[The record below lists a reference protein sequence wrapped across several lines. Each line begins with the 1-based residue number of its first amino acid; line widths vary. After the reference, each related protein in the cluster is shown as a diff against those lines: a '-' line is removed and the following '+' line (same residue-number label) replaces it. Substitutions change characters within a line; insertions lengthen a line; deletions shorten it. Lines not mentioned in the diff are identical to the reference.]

1 MQLVYN
7 IELVFETL
15 DHSLKKVARGT
26 GIAIIGI
33 TLGLL
38 FNFIAKLIIARYGLE
53 ANYGMFSMALAILT
67 VAMMLACLGLHLG
80 ATRYI
85 AYFRAKDDTAK
96 VRGAISVSLEL
107 TTVASLIISI
117 VLFFSAEA
125 IATNIFHNSQLAP
138 FLRIFAIGTPFFA
151 LIYIIAAI
159 FRGFDRVEPQVY
171 FQYIML
177 NVLFIIF
184 LVLIITIG
192 LPFVAV
198 FYAYLASLII
208 TFISAAIYTIKK
220 LPQSITFS
228 DRKANAATRKELLL
242 FSLPLLGTAIL
253 GMSILWMDTIMLGYF
268 KTAEVVGLYNAAYPL
283 AQSLSSPPFALML
296 IYTPIVTGLYS
307 QNLMADIR
315 RTYTIVTKWLAFV
328 TMPIFLVLCLYPEYV
343 LHLLFGSTYIVA
355 APALRILSIGFI
367 VDALPSP
374 SLATL
379 IALGKSRFI
388 MWATLAAATVNI
400 ILNIALIPPL
410 GIVGAAIAS
419 AASLALFSIVKSVK
433 LYASYRIQPLS
444 KNLLKPLVISVI
456 LALLFQIVF
465 GHFILV
471 TWWMLP
477 CLLFLYYVI
486 YGMATVFSKSFDRED
501 AVMLVEI
508 EKRTG
513 INAEPIRKMLKRF
526 I

>member
-1 MQLVYN
+1 M
-7 IELVFETL
+7 FETL
-15 DHSLKKVARGT
+15 DHSLRKVARGT

-53 ANYGMFSMALAILT
+53 ANYGIFSLALAVLT

-96 VRGAISVSLEL
+96 VRRTISVSLQL
-107 TTVASLIISI
+107 AAIASLAISI
-117 VLFFSAEA
+117 ALFFSAEA
-125 IATNIFHNSQLAP
+125 IAINIFHTPQMAQ
-138 FLRIFAIGTPFFA
+138 FLRIFAIGTPFFT

-184 LVLIITIG
+184 LVLIIAID

-208 TFISAAIYTIKK
+208 TFIGTIIYIIKK
-220 LPQSITFS
+220 LPRSITFS
-228 DRKANAATRKELLL
+228 DWKANTTIRKELLL

-253 GMSILWMDTIMLGYF
+253 GMSIMWMDTIILGYL
-268 KTAEVVGLYNAAYPL
+268 KTPEVVGLYNAAYPL

-307 QNLMADIR
+307 QNLMADLR
-315 RTYTIVTKWLAFV
+315 RSYTIVTKWITFI

-343 LHLLFGSTYIVA
+343 LHLLFGPTYIAA

-367 VDALPSP
+367 IDTFPGP

-379 IALGKSRFI
+379 IALGKSRFT

-419 AASLALFSIVKSVK
+419 AASLTLFSIVKSVK
-433 LYASYRIQPLS
+433 LYASYRIHPLS
-444 KNLLKPLVISVI
+444 KNLLKPLVISAI
-456 LALLFQIVF
+456 LVLLFQIVF
-465 GHFILV
+465 GHFIFV
-471 TWWMLP
+471 TWWILP
-477 CLLFLYYVI
+477 CLLISYYVI
-486 YGMATVFSKSFDRED
+486 YGMVTVLSKSFDRED
-501 AVMLVEI
+501 IVLLLEI
-508 EKRTG
+508 EKRSG
-513 INAEPIRKMLKRF
+513 INAEPIKKILRRLV
-526 I
+526 

>member
-1 MQLVYN
+1 MS
-7 IELVFETL
+7 ETL

-26 GIAIIGI
+26 GIALIGI

-53 ANYGMFSMALAILT
+53 ANYGMFSLALAILT

-85 AYFRAKDDTAK
+85 AYFRAKGDEAK
-96 VRGAISVSLEL
+96 VRGTLSVSLEVA
-107 TTVASLIISI
+107 TVASLALSI

-138 FLRIFAIGTPFFA
+138 FLRIFAIGTPFFT
-151 LIYIIAAI
+151 LTYIIAAI
-159 FRGFDRVEPQVY
+159 FRGFDKVEPQVY

-184 LVLIITIG
+184 LVFVIVID

-208 TFISAAIYTIKK
+208 TFISAAFYLIKRS
-220 LPQSITFS
+220 PQPITFS
-228 DRKANAATRKELLL
+228 DRKANATTRKELLL
-242 FSLPLLGTAIL
+242 FSLPLLGTAII
-253 GMSILWMDTIMLGYF
+253 GMSILWMDTIILGYF
-268 KTAEVVGLYNAAYPL
+268 KTAEIVGLYNAAYPL

-307 QNLMADIR
+307 RNLMADLR
-315 RTYTIVTKWLAFV
+315 RSYAILTKWITFM

-343 LHLLFGSTYIVA
+343 LHLLFGPTYTA
-355 APALRILSIGFI
+355 ATPALRILSIGFI
-367 VDALPSP
+367 IDSFPSA
-374 SLATL
+374 SLGTL
-379 IALGKSRFI
+379 IALGESRFT

-400 ILNIALIPPL
+400 ILNITLIPPL

-419 AASLALFSIVKSVK
+419 AASLTLFSIVKSVK
-433 LYASYRIQPLS
+433 LYASYRVQPLS

-477 CLLFLYYVI
+477 CLLLLYYVI

-501 AVMLVEI
+501 IVLLLEI
-508 EKRTG
+508 EKRSG
-513 INAEPIRKMLKRF
+513 INAEPVKKILRLF

>member
-1 MQLVYN
+1 M
-7 IELVFETL
+7 FETL

-53 ANYGMFSMALAILT
+53 ANYGMFSIAVAILT

-96 VRGAISVSLEL
+96 VRGAISVSLQL
-107 TTVASLIISI
+107 ATVASLVISI
-117 VLFFSAEA
+117 ALFFSAEA
-125 IATNIFHNSQLAP
+125 IAMNIFHTPQLTP
-138 FLRIFAIGTPFFA
+138 FLRIFAIGTPFFT

-171 FQYIML
+171 FQYIIL

-184 LVLIITIG
+184 LVLIIAIG
-192 LPFVAV
+192 LPFAAV
-198 FYAYLASLII
+198 FYAYLAALVI
-208 TFISAAIYTIKK
+208 TFIGAAIYAIKE
-220 LPQSITFS
+220 LPRSITFS
-228 DRKANAATRKELLL
+228 DSKANTTIRKELLL
-242 FSLPLLGTAIL
+242 FSLPLLGTAIF
-253 GMSILWMDTIMLGYF
+253 GMSIMWMDTIILGYF

-283 AQSLSSPPFALML
+283 AQSLASPPFALML

-307 QNLMADIR
+307 QNLMADLR
-315 RTYTIVTKWLAFV
+315 RSYTIVTKWITFM

-343 LHLLFGSTYIVA
+343 LHLLFGPTYIAA

-367 VDALPSP
+367 IDTFPSP

-379 IALGKSRFI
+379 IALGESRFT

-419 AASLALFSIVKSVK
+419 AASLSLFSIVKSVK
-433 LYASYRIQPLS
+433 LYASYRIHPLS
-444 KNLLKPLVISVI
+444 KNLLKPLVISAI

-471 TWWMLP
+471 TWWILP
-477 CLLFLYYVI
+477 CLLISYYVI
-486 YGMATVFSKSFDRED
+486 YGMVTVLSKSFDRED
-501 AVMLVEI
+501 IVLLLAI
-508 EKRTG
+508 EKKSG
-513 INAEPIRKMLKRF
+513 INAEPFKKILRLF